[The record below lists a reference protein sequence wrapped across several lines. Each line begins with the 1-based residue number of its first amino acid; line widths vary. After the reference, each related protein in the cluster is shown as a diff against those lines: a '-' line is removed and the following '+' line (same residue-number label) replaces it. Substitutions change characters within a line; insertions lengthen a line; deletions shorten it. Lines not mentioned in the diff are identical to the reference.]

1 MSSPVSK
8 SRVNLIVSL
17 WLKGDDIAAF
27 ESFERSAARVM
38 AKHGG
43 RIDHVVRR
51 AATDLDDGPFEV
63 HVVSFPSWSSF
74 DAYRADPAFKAL
86 LLQRERLIART
97 EIWRGEPREAYAG
110 DAAQPL

>member
-1 MSSPVSK
+1 M
-8 SRVNLIVSL
+8 NLVVSL
-17 WLKGDDIAAF
+17 WLKTDDVAAF
-27 ESFERSAARVM
+27 QSFEREAARVM

-51 AATDLDDGPFEV
+51 ADTERGDGPFEV
-63 HVVSFPSWSSF
+63 HVVSFPNWSSF

-86 LLQRERLIART
+86 LVQRERLIART
-97 EIWRGEPREAYAG
+97 EIWRGEPRDAYVG